1 MQGIILK
8 VIKIISFNLTIY
20 YAMEPSEKQE
30 LKGIRLCALA
40 ILWIAA
46 GAILPK
52 DSFRYAFENGADFI
66 CAGMYDFQMVEDVN
80 IACDILKTD
89 IKRDR
94 PWRA

>member
-52 DSFRYAFENGADFI
+52 DSFRYAFGDETDII
-66 CAGMYDFQMVEDVN
+66 CAGMYDFQILEYVN
-80 IACDILKTD
+80 LLKTD
-89 IKRDR
+89 IKKDR